1 MTIPTIFDLCV
12 PRADVRSGT
21 SSDSDFAADLSRVL
35 RGHDAPPEYAEPAR
49 FFANTH
55 PTRGLKGLLTNV
67 CGRLSG
73 RGASVAAIFRL
84 DTRSEEHTSELQSLM
99 RPSYP
104 VFSFEKKNIRSK
116 TTS

>member
-35 RGHDAPPEYAEPAR
+35 RGHDAPPEYAESAR

-55 PTRGLKGLLTNV
+55 PTRGLKGLLTHV

-73 RGASVAAIFRL
+73 RGASVAAIFRPDPSFGGRKTHGLIAL
-84 DTRSEEHTSELQSLM
+84 DPPARDRTRVGEGKSG
-99 RPSYP
+99 
-104 VFSFEKKNIRSK
+104 
-116 TTS
+116 